1 MSRAARRLLPLA
13 GLVIASAWLAL
24 SVDSIGDWPQ
34 DGGRAVLPLAEGD
47 VGRYLSQHVGM
58 GPVATLVQAPFAA
71 LAGGGGLSAYRWAC
85 FPCLLI
91 AGIVGLY
98 LASIA
103 KRRGVSR
110 IGQVLIAGLVVVNPL
125 TVEALQWGHPEEVL
139 TAALAVAAV
148 AAASEG
154 KSRRAAVLL
163 GLALASKQ
171 WALIAILPTLMALP
185 GRRVRAGCLALAVAA
200 ALTLP
205 GIVAAPQGF
214 TNTQAGSAHTKGVVT
229 PWSGWYAIS
238 TLKTEVVGEGEATMT
253 VRIHRPPPLVGA
265 ASRSLIVLLAFAVP
279 IAIGLRRRSFS
290 LTGPDAMALLA
301 LLALL
306 RCFLDPVDNVYYHA
320 PLLLAVIGWDA
331 LSCRRAPLRTLLAVA
346 AAFVFREWSLHLQ
359 DLRLYN
365 YAYISLMLTAG
376 AAIIASLRG
385 GNGRLIQKPEFSG
398 DEVQISGIKE
408 TAQRPINAL

>member
-1 MSRAARRLLPLA
+1 MTKVARLVLPVAMVTL
-13 GLVIASAWLAL
+13 ASAWLASGASSL
-24 SVDSIGDWPQ
+24 GDWPN
-34 DGGRAVLPLAEGD
+34 DAGRAVLPLAHGD
-47 VGRYLSQHVGM
+47 VARYLSEHVGM
-58 GPVATLVQAPFAA
+58 GPAATLVQAPFAA
-71 LAGGGGLSAYRWAC
+71 LGGSEQLSVYRWAC

-91 AGIVGLY
+91 AGLVGLY

-103 KRRGVSR
+103 RRRGVST
-110 IGQVLIAGLVVVNPL
+110 IGQVLIAGLFVVNPL

-154 KSRRAAVLL
+154 KSRWAVVLL

-185 GRRVRAGCLALAVAA
+185 GGRVRVGFAALAIAA

-205 GIVAAPQGF
+205 GALASPGAF
-214 TNTQAGSAHTKGVVT
+214 TGTQAGSAHTKGVVT
-229 PWSGWYAIS
+229 PWSGWYAVS
-238 TLKTEVVGEGEATMT
+238 RLRTEVVGEGEATMT
-253 VRIHRPPPLVGA
+253 VQVYRPPSLVGA
-265 ASRSLIVLLAFAVP
+265 ISRPLIVLLAFAIPV
-279 IAIGLRRRSFS
+279 AWGLRRRSFS
-290 LTGPDAMALLA
+290 LAGGDAMALLA

-331 LSCRRAPLRTLLAVA
+331 LACRGLPLRALLAMA
-346 AAFVFREWSLHLQ
+346 AAFVFREWSLSLQ

-365 YAYISLMLTAG
+365 DAYIALMLTAA
-376 AAIIASLRG
+376 AAIVASLR
-385 GNGRLIQKPEFSG
+385 NSNADSIEKPEFSL